1 MGPEYLVAGRV
12 YSFDAGARPYEGM
25 LVRDGK
31 VAALLDRILPF
42 AGTVIELGERT
53 ACPAFVDSHVH
64 VLELGLVS
72 IFPDLSRAG
81 SLTDVFDAL
90 SAARG
95 RAREHRFLLAFN
107 LEPDR
112 LQERRMPS
120 RQELDRVIP
129 EQPVLVYR
137 IDGHSAALNTSG
149 LRRVFGAD
157 APEGIELDAAREPT
171 GLVASVGY
179 EQASRVFKRMLP
191 RELKT
196 EAFLRAAQVSVEQ
209 GVLALGAFTGS
220 DEPGD
225 DIPELLLEFRSRLPL
240 EVAVYPQ
247 TRSIARARQ
256 LGSTRVGGCILIDG
270 SFGSHTAALNSDY
283 ADAPGNQGRL
293 YLSDAELE
301 SYLRE
306 ADTASMQTAV
316 HAIGDRAVEQVV
328 ACYEHFL
335 VGNPLRHRIEH
346 AELLNRGL
354 MARIARLGLVLGVQP
369 AFEHYWGG
377 PSRMYEQRL
386 GSRYL
391 HTNPYRDLLDAGVT
405 LAGGSDAP
413 ITPVSPE
420 LGVRSAAERVVRE
433 HNLTRLEALRLFTDR
448 AAFALGLESRKGS
461 LRPGHDADF
470 LILEA
475 SPLDAPDLRI
485 ARRFRAGQ
493 ELR

>member
-1 MGPEYLVAGRV
+1 
-12 YSFDAGARPYEGM
+12 
-25 LVRDGK
+25 
-31 VAALLDRILPF
+31 
-42 AGTVIELGERT
+42 
-53 ACPAFVDSHVH
+53 
-64 VLELGLVS
+64 
-72 IFPDLSRAG
+72 
-81 SLTDVFDAL
+81 
-90 SAARG
+90 
-95 RAREHRFLLAFN
+95 
-107 LEPDR
+107 
-112 LQERRMPS
+112 
-120 RQELDRVIP
+120 
-129 EQPVLVYR
+129 
-137 IDGHSAALNTSG
+137 
-149 LRRVFGAD
+149 
-157 APEGIELDAAREPT
+157 
-171 GLVASVGY
+171 
-179 EQASRVFKRMLP
+179 MLP